1 MKLYQERGKRGGVSS
16 VEVVVEVVLVVV
28 VVVAKRQ
35 GSCSEEGRTERG
47 VTGAGVGANGGGG
60 MVVVVIKVSMV
71 VVMELRWCWYHWG
84 RATNRV
90 TGSRVSRQPRE

>member
-35 GSCSEEGRTERG
+35 GSCSEEGRTERERG
-47 VTGAGVGANGGGG
+47 DRWEL
-60 MVVVVIKVSMV
+60 MVVAAWWW
-71 VVMELRWCWYHWG
+71 L
-84 RATNRV
+84 
-90 TGSRVSRQPRE
+90 